1 MVGAIPSQ
9 GVGEIAML
17 RNCTL
22 ESHPASLVSQAYLFA
37 TVWGTWYNPAALAED
52 GQEYRI
58 GQSWRKPVEGFSIY
72 VQIVQI
78 VISIALIVVIL
89 AQAKGQG
96 GLGGIF
102 GGEGGVY
109 RTRRGV
115 ERTLFNVTVGLA
127 VAFFIVSIIS
137 VLVA

>member
-1 MVGAIPSQ
+1 
-9 GVGEIAML
+9 
-17 RNCTL
+17 
-22 ESHPASLVSQAYLFA
+22 
-37 TVWGTWYNPAALAED
+37 
-52 GQEYRI
+52 
-58 GQSWRKPVEGFSIY
+58 VEGFSIY

-127 VAFFIVSIIS
+127 VAFFAVSIIS